1 MKMNVGKT
9 FAALP
14 IAFFWL
20 FFIWFVVV
28 CLTNPV
34 TYQNNL
40 TSLLFV
46 SFIPLLFLLILAGT
60 IMLIR
65 LIKNE
70 HGFWTNNVH
79 IELEHERKRE

>member
-1 MKMNVGKT
+1 MNVGRV

-20 FFIWFVVV
+20 VFTWFVVV
-28 CLTNPV
+28 CLIKV

-40 TSLLFV
+40 TSWFLV
-46 SFIPLLFLLILAGT
+46 PFIPLLFLLILAGT